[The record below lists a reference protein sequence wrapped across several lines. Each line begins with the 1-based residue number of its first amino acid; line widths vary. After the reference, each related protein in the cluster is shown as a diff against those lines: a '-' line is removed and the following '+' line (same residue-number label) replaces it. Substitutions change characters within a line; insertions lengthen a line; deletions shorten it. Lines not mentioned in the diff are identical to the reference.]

1 VRFLFLSFPFPPPL
15 PQTWRSRAR
24 RPTSSSVRVLAW
36 ITRRRLAT
44 VFYPRP
50 PVAVSGRT
58 RRRWT
63 LDGHTL
69 IQRMS
74 HAAVWSAPGGT
85 TMILLSFPRFFLFK
99 PRLGNLYLP
108 TLFNLAPAI
117 SLDLFLYDALFALFL
132 LIHPSS
138 LQPIHSASLNSC
150 TSASHTHTLPGRKE
164 DPPDHRFLCLPFP
177 SLPSPCRAV
186 RSCFVS
192 KSCELLTQCAGKRT
206 AEVAPSAHLPPAT
219 QTLDVC
225 TL

>member
-1 VRFLFLSFPFPPPL
+1 MRFLFLSFPFPPPL

-44 VFYPRP
+44 IFYPRP
-50 PVAVSGRT
+50 PVAASGRT

-85 TMILLSFPRFFLFK
+85 TMILLSFPRSFLFK

-117 SLDLFLYDALFALFL
+117 SLDLFLYDAQMHSSYSSTHQASNPPIQLL
-132 LIHPSS
+132 LILLHLLPTLTPSRGGRRTR
-138 LQPIHSASLNSC
+138 LTTASFAC
-150 TSASHTHTLPGRKE
+150 
-164 DPPDHRFLCLPFP
+164 PFP
-177 SLPSPCRAV
+177 PRRAPV
-186 RSCFVS
+186 ARSGLVLFPNLAS
-192 KSCELLTQCAGKRT
+192 F
-206 AEVAPSAHLPPAT
+206 
-219 QTLDVC
+219 
-225 TL
+225 